1 MNNNQTH
8 EATQDAVKARFH
20 GHRTLRGK
28 TTPLLPEG
36 AEREMKRLT
45 NALMKIANEELRKR
59 LPEIMREYE
68 RAARGDSRT
77 DGIGDLDRFIRRI
90 FQEIAIAIS
99 NRIDS
104 LHLESRLNEISK
116 MAKNLAIREWKRAVR
131 TTLGIDILSDY
142 YKGSFYASAIQKWID
157 DNVAKIKT
165 IPGNTLDNM
174 RSSILDGYV
183 NGRSIRAVQKEI
195 QEEYSVSKHKA
206 QMLARDQIGSLNAQI
221 TQAQQRDA
229 GVTHYKWSTSK
240 DARVRDCHAE
250 LDGQIIAW
258 DDPPEMWYE
267 TKKDGRVYTGRRCHP
282 GEDYCCRCVPI
293 PVFDYDKIDLP
304 VQAAEKKR

>member
-8 EATQDAVKARFH
+8 EMTQEAVKARFH
-20 GHRTLRGK
+20 GHKTLRGK
-28 TTPLLPEG
+28 TTPLLPDG

-45 NALMKIANEELRKR
+45 NALMKIANEELKKR
-59 LPEIMREYE
+59 LPEIMREYA
-68 RAARGDSRT
+68 RAERGDSRT
-77 DGIGDLDRFIRRI
+77 DGIGDLDKYLRRI

-104 LHLESRLNEISK
+104 LHIETRMEQISK
-116 MAKNLAIREWKRAVR
+116 MAKNFAIREWKRAVR
-131 TTLGIDILSDY
+131 NTLGIDILTDY
-142 YKGSFYASAIQKWID
+142 YKGSLYTTWIQKWID
-157 DNVAKIKT
+157 DNVSKIKT
-165 IPGNTLDNM
+165 IPSNTLGGM
-174 RSSILDGYV
+174 RSAIMDGYL
-183 NGRSIRAVQKEI
+183 NGRSLREIQKEI
-195 QEEYSVSKHKA
+195 QSQYSVDKHRA
-206 QMLARDQIGSLNAQI
+206 QMLARDQIGSLNSQI

-250 LDGQIIAW
+250 LDGKIISW

-304 VQAAEKKR
+304 VQATEKKR